1 MKKLI
6 SVLLSV
12 VLTLSAFSST
22 AYAAANNNAGGGIS
36 PMYSSSD
43 TMRSALSFSSKTAA
57 CVSLVILSANE
68 SWISITQT
76 LEKEV
81 SSGRWQSVTGAS
93 WSTTATSKSSYYN
106 FYNSK
111 AVTSSGKY
119 RVKSVFVIESSS
131 GKRET
136 VTIYSNTV
144 SI

>member
-22 AYAAANNNAGGGIS
+22 AYAAANNNVGGGIS

-43 TMRSALSFSSKTAA
+43 TLLSSLSFSGKTAT
-57 CVSLVILSANE
+57 CRSVLVLYANE
-68 SWISITQT
+68 KWISITQA
-76 LEKEV
+76 LEKQS
-81 SSGRWQSVTGAS
+81 SSGSWQTVTGAS
-93 WSTTATSKSSYYN
+93 WSITSANGNTSYI
-106 FYNSK
+106 FSNSK
-111 AVTSSGKY
+111 AVTASGKY
-119 RVKSVFVIESSS
+119 RVKSVFVIESIS

-136 VTIYSNTV
+136 VTVYSNAV